1 MCVVIGTGLKQSTH
15 GPPVAISTGTI
26 NQRVPAGDCS
36 KQFGSGTAILHS
48 DNNHTHFCTFSSS
61 VTHKINVVQP
71 WPYLP
76 YRLHATGL
84 T

>member
-1 MCVVIGTGLKQSTH
+1 MCVVVGTGLQESTH
-15 GPPVAISTGTI
+15 GPPVAISMGTI

-61 VTHKINVVQP
+61 VPHKCGTAMAVP
-71 WPYLP
+71 AL
-76 YRLHATGL
+76 YRLLRA
-84 T
+84 